1 MVKRNCVYKLEKAL
15 WYDGRV
21 EHASGTGDTAS
32 CQSIIDGAKG
42 WEEMTTQERGLALE
56 RRKGKL
62 PADPEGMK

>member
-1 MVKRNCVYKLEKAL
+1 MYIH
-15 WYDGRV
+15 DGRV
-21 EHASGTGDTAS
+21 EHASGIGNATS

-56 RRKGKL
+56 RRRGSI